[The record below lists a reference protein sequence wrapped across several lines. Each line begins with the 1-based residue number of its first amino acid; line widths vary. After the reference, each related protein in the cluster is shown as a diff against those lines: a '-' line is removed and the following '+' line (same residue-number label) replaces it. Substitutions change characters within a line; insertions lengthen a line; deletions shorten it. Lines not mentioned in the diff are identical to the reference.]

1 VQPIGSAATA
11 HRGRLLLAAIVTA
24 AFLAVEATTAIL
36 TGSLTLLSDAGH
48 MVTDLAG
55 LLLAYV
61 AVTVGVRAR
70 ARPGTTYGLYRVE
83 TLAALA
89 NALLLFGVAGYVAFQ
104 AVARL
109 REPEAVPP
117 GPMLAVA
124 ALGLAVNIGAYLLLR
139 DGAQDSLAVRAAAT
153 EVFADAIGSAGVLV
167 AGAVIAVTGASWVD
181 PAVALLLAA
190 LILPRTW
197 RLARQAVRV
206 LVQAAPAHVDVAEIE
221 RRLAELP
228 DVVDVHDLHVWT
240 LTSGMEVATAHVA
253 VQPGTDVHPV
263 LDAAHDLLAATY
275 GIEHATV
282 QVEPS
287 DHTGCRDVG
296 W

>member
-1 VQPIGSAATA
+1 LPPVGSAAAA
-11 HRGRLLLAAIVTA
+11 HRGRLLLAAVVTA
-24 AFLAVEATTAIL
+24 GFLAIEATTAVV

-70 ARPGTTYGLYRVE
+70 SRADRTYGLYRVE

-89 NALLLFGVAGYVAFQ
+89 NALLLFGVAGYVAIQ
-104 AVARL
+104 AVSRL
-109 REPEAVPP
+109 REPQGVPP

-139 DGAQDSLAVRAAAT
+139 DGAQASLAVRAAAT

-167 AGAVIAVTGASWVD
+167 AGAAIAITGASWVD
-181 PAVALLLAA
+181 PAVALFLAA

-221 RRLAELP
+221 RRLGELP

-253 VQPGTDVHPV
+253 VEPGTDVHPV
-263 LDAAHDLLAATY
+263 LDAAQALLVAGY

-282 QVEPS
+282 QVEPA
-287 DHTGCRDVG
+287 DHTGCQDVG

>member
-1 VQPIGSAATA
+1 
-11 HRGRLLLAAIVTA
+11 
-24 AFLAVEATTAIL
+24 
-36 TGSLTLLSDAGH
+36 
-48 MVTDLAG
+48 
-55 LLLAYV
+55 
-61 AVTVGVRAR
+61 
-70 ARPGTTYGLYRVE
+70 
-83 TLAALA
+83 
-89 NALLLFGVAGYVAFQ
+89 
-104 AVARL
+104 
-109 REPEAVPP
+109 
-117 GPMLAVA
+117 
-124 ALGLAVNIGAYLLLR
+124 
-139 DGAQDSLAVRAAAT
+139 
-153 EVFADAIGSAGVLV
+153 
-167 AGAVIAVTGASWVD
+167 
-181 PAVALLLAA
+181 
-190 LILPRTW
+190 
-197 RLARQAVRV
+197 
-206 LVQAAPAHVDVAEIE
+206 VQAAPAHVDVAEIE